1 MLMSSREFLRCFELS
16 STAKNYRASMDK
28 RRPGSALSQNRFGWY
43 LRHRCMVYASQKG
56 SAIVGQWRNETL
68 MVSHF
73 APVGQRDGVE
83 LLKKLAAD
91 KSVKALFAVTED
103 MVGMLERLGFKNLQH
118 TENMDFR
125 GQIVLKH
132 IFSN

>member
-16 STAKNYRASMDK
+16 STAKNYRASMNK

-43 LRHRCMVYASQKG
+43 VRHQCVVYASQKG
-56 SAIVGQWRNETL
+56 SAIIGQWQNDTI

-91 KSVKALFAVTED
+91 RGVKALFAVTDD

-118 TENMDFR
+118 TEIMYFR
-125 GQIVLKH
+125 GEEVLKY